1 MNWFK
6 ALPTLWKAITAVLAV
21 IAAIWAL
28 AFVYGL
34 LFGSKDVEGKLGT
47 NQAGAAIESGTD
59 AVETV
64 GNQQG
69 NESQIKGDVEETQNA
84 VDEANDS
91 AGADAAGRDG
101 LCQHFGVGCEE

>member
-1 MNWFK
+1 MIWFNG
-6 ALPTLWKAITAVLAV
+6 LSTLWKAITAVLVA
-21 IAAIWAL
+21 IAAIWVL
-28 AFVYGL
+28 TFVYDL
-34 LFGSKDVEGKLGT
+34 VVGSKDVEAKLGT

-69 NESQIKGDVEETQNA
+69 NEAQIEDDVEDIQDA

-91 AGADAAGRDG
+91 AGADAAGRNG
-101 LCQHFGVGCEE
+101 LCQQFGVGCEE

>member
-6 ALPTLWKAITAVLAV
+6 GLSMLWKAITAVLVV
-21 IAAIWAL
+21 IAAIWAFMFIRDL
-28 AFVYGL
+28 FV
-34 LFGSKDVEGKLGT
+34 GSKGVEAKLGT

-69 NESQIKGDVEETQNA
+69 NEAQIEDDVGDIQDA

-101 LCQHFGVGCEE
+101 LCVKFGVGCEE